1 MQLAI
6 TAHLT
11 VFYEVPDEDSVA
23 ELTDKIENGFQHLF
37 DEGLFTGD
45 VADAEC
51 LTFEVSFSSVF
62 VPLLP
67 AAEHI
72 DSIWKDLKRL
82 GHGMLP
88 RDDAKLIRFA
98 QDQGLVDDD
107 GMYDPG
113 EAARQYA
120 RNIQEDGL

>member
-37 DEGLFTGD
+37 NEGLFTGD
-45 VADAEC
+45 ADADC
-51 LTFEVSFSSVF
+51 LTFEASFGSEF
-62 VPLLP
+62 VTLLP
-67 AAEHI
+67 AAKCI
-72 DSIWKDLKRL
+72 NDIRKDLRSL
-82 GHGMLP
+82 GHYVNMS
-88 RDDAKLIRFA
+88 DDALLRMA
-98 QDQGLVDDD
+98 VDQGLVDEN

-120 RNIQEDGL
+120 NTILEQGL